1 MMSFNNLVL
10 RRLLM
15 ATLAS
20 WLVACGGGSGGTNPS
35 ATADGNHA
43 IGTNVIPVV
52 VHGGP
57 NNDQINTLYTSV
69 TICPPGGSGI
79 CQTIDHVVVDTGST
93 GLRLLASV
101 LAPGLNLPAA
111 ESAAGYPL
119 LNCQQFMD
127 TSFVWGPVATADV
140 SLGSNTATNVP
151 IQIIGDTRFN
161 ALSRNCSTGNAN
173 NTINTL
179 GAKGILGVGLFKED
193 CGSSCASF
201 AQNGFYFTCTTPACV
216 QLTGAA
222 VARSKQVQNPV
233 ALLTRDNNGVVLD
246 LPNVPSGGAASL
258 AGALILG
265 IGTQTNNQL
274 GSAHVLYTD
283 ANGFITTLFE
293 GRVLGTS
300 FLDTGSNGF
309 FFDSANVAR
318 CPTMAL
324 SNFYC
329 PPTAQSIAATL
340 VGSNGARS
348 TVSVTLGSATAMFA
362 NNHFTVFPQLAGL
375 MNDGQSFDWGLPFFY
390 GRRIFVGLEG
400 QSSSTSPTPFFAF

>member
-161 ALSRNCSTGNAN
+161 ALSRNCATGNAN
-173 NTINTL
+173 HSINTL
-179 GAKGILGVGLFKED
+179 GAKGILGLGHFKED

-201 AQNGFYFTCTTPACV
+201 AQNGFYFTCTTAACV
-216 QLTGAA
+216 QLTGTT

-233 ALLTRDNNGVVLD
+233 ALLARDNNGLVLD
-246 LPNVPSGGAASL
+246 LPAAPSGGAVSL
-258 AGALILG
+258 TGTLILG
-265 IGTQTNNQL
+265 IGTQANNQL
-274 GSAHVLYTD
+274 GNAHVLSTD
-283 ANGFITTLFE
+283 ANGFFTTLFE

-300 FLDTGSNGF
+300 FLDTGSNGL
-309 FFDSANVAR
+309 FFDSVNVLR
-318 CPTMAL
+318 CSTLAL

-329 PPTAQSIAATL
+329 PTGAQSISATL
-340 VGSNGARS
+340 LGSNGAS
-348 TVSVTLGSATAMFA
+348 SAVSATLGSATSLLA
-362 NNHFTVFPQLAGL
+362 NKNHAVLPTLAGL

-390 GRRIFVGLEG
+390 GRRIFIGIEG
-400 QSSSTSPTPFFAF
+400 QSPSTLPTPFFAI